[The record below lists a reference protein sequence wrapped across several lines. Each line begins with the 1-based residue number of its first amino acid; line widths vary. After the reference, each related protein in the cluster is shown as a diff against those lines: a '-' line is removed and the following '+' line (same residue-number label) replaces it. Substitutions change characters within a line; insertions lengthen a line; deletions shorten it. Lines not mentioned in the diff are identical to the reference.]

1 MNRSIKNK
9 PKGLKPPAWL
19 NRQQRQKMFDAH
31 VDATG
36 TAYFGFQRHRV
47 TEKAKSVWSHFNR
60 VAPKYDLMNS
70 ILSFGIHRAWKRTAI
85 RMLNLRP
92 GDQILDV
99 CGGTGDLAVLS
110 AARVK
115 DSGRVVIYD
124 INRAMMTTGRDRPEN
139 RENRGYIHYIEGD
152 AEQIACHENLFD
164 TATVGFGIRNLT
176 HLEKGF
182 QEMYRVLKPG
192 GKVMCLEFSKPTNPL
207 FRWLYDFYSFNIM
220 PVAGSILAGSS
231 QSYACLSQTIR
242 MFASPD
248 ELKTILENIGFEA
261 VDYKRLTNGIAV
273 IHMGR
278 KPLIQRNRVRK

>member
-1 MNRSIKNK
+1 MTEPIKKRLND
-9 PKGLKPPAWL
+9 LKPPAWL
-19 NRQQRQKMFDAH
+19 DKNERKIMFDSH
-31 VDATG
+31 VDSSD
-36 TAYFGFQRHRV
+36 TAFFGFKKQRAH
-47 TEKAKSVWSHFNR
+47 EKVKAVLSHFNR
-60 VAPKYDLMNS
+60 VAPKYDFMNS
-70 ILSFGIHRAWKRTAI
+70 VLSFGIHHAWKRTAI
-85 RMLNLRP
+85 RMLALKP
-92 GDQILDV
+92 GDQLLDV

-110 AARVK
+110 AARTGDDGHVF
-115 DSGRVVIYD
+115 IYD
-124 INRAMMTTGRDRPEN
+124 INRAMMTTGRGRPEN
-139 RENRGYIHYIEGD
+139 QENRQCIHYIEGD
-152 AEQIACHENLFD
+152 AEQIACGENRFD
-164 TATVGFGIRNLT
+164 AAIVGFGIRNLT

-220 PVAGSILAGSS
+220 PFAGSILAGSP

-261 VDYKRLTNGIAV
+261 VSYKRLTNGIAV

-278 KPLIQRNRVRK
+278 KPLNHPAM